1 MLSRRLQS
9 STVVRA
15 AGLTIVAAMLTALP
29 GCSTISSMMPKAR
42 EAKQTQL
49 EMRQLQAKCMRF
61 ADDYVG
67 SVVEETTRF
76 HRAFVDPELRQ
87 FIARWTLS
95 QANSAYTIAS
105 GDSAVV
111 SALDLVTLAVL
122 SRMVVEDSIVP
133 RFPSES
139 APLLAMHRQL
149 EEEAWELTDDFMTES
164 QIQDFRD
171 ILAKW
176 RARNPSVTSVAFVHF
191 LDFARRDRSTG
202 TR

>member
-61 ADDYVG
+61 ADEYVG

-76 HRAFVDPELRQ
+76 QRAFVDPELRQ
-87 FIARWTLS
+87 VHRTLDPV
-95 QANSAYTIAS
+95 AGEFGLHDRI
-105 GDSAVV
+105 G
-111 SALDLVTLAVL
+111 
-122 SRMVVEDSIVP
+122 
-133 RFPSES
+133 
-139 APLLAMHRQL
+139 RQRRR
-149 EEEAWELTDDFMTES
+149 E
-164 QIQDFRD
+164 
-171 ILAKW
+171 
-176 RARNPSVTSVAFVHF
+176 RARPR
-191 LDFARRDRSTG
+191 DARPY
-202 TR
+202 